1 MTATPPAAAA
11 SGRRWRAVTLLV
23 AVAFF
28 METLDGTIISTAA
41 PAMGRFFG
49 VDAVQ
54 VSVAI
59 TAYLLTL
66 AVLIPLSGW
75 LTTRLGA
82 RLVFT
87 TAIAVFTLAS
97 LLCALSV
104 SLPELTAMRVL
115 QGAGGAMMVPVGRL
129 AVLSVTD
136 RSALVSAFAWLTWP
150 ALAAPV
156 VAPLIGGWIATYS
169 SWQVIFLL
177 NVPIGVLSFVA
188 ALVLVPRLERQPE
201 RRLDLPGLLLVGGG
215 IAALTIAGAIL
226 AEPRPDPIAAAVSG
240 ALGVALCIAA
250 VLFLLRA
257 QSPLFDLRAFRI
269 ETFRTTHAGGSAF
282 RLAVQGVPFLLPL
295 LFQEGF
301 GWTPVEAGAAVLCLF
316 FGNIAI
322 KPATTPLLRRFG
334 FRPVLIGASAVVA
347 ASIALMAAF
356 GPTTPP
362 AVIVLVL
369 TISGVARS
377 VGFTGYN
384 TIAFADVPAADLVSA
399 NTLASTVQQL
409 ASGLGVSVAAVA
421 LRLGDLGRPLVG
433 GDALAPYR
441 FAFLVLA
448 ALTLLAGWEAVAL
461 SADAGARIRPPR
473 RARAAG

>member
-1 MTATPPAAAA
+1 
-11 SGRRWRAVTLLV
+11 VTLLV

-49 VDAVQ
+49 VEAVQ

-87 TAIAVFTLAS
+87 TAIAVFTVAS
-97 LLCALSV
+97 LLCALS
-104 SLPELTAMRVL
+104 STLPELTAMRVL

-136 RSALVSAFAWLTWP
+136 RKDLVSAFAWLTWP

-156 VAPLIGGWIATYS
+156 VAPLVGGWIVTYS
-169 SWQVIFLL
+169 TWQVIFLL
-177 NVPIGVLSFVA
+177 NVPIGVASFVA
-188 ALVLVPRLERQPE
+188 ALLLVPRSPRQAGHP
-201 RRLDLPGLLLVGGG
+201 LDLPGLLLVGGG
-215 IAALTIAGAIL
+215 IAALTVAGSIL
-226 AEPRPDPIAAAVSG
+226 AEPHPDPAAAAISG
-240 ALGVALCIAA
+240 TLGVVLCAAA

-257 QSPLFDLRAFRI
+257 RSPLFDLRILRI
-269 ETFRTTHAGGSAF
+269 ETFRVTHAGGSLF
-282 RLAVQGVPFLLPL
+282 RLTVNGVPFLLPL
-295 LFQEGF
+295 LFQEGL
-301 GWTPVEAGAAVLCLF
+301 GWTPVEAGAVVLCLF
-316 FGNIAI
+316 FGNLAI

-334 FRPVLIGASAVVA
+334 FRPVLLGASLVVA
-347 ASIALMAAF
+347 ASIALMAAI
-356 GPTTPP
+356 GPSTPVP
-362 AVIVLVL
+362 AIVACL
-369 TISGVARS
+369 TVSGVARS

-384 TIAFADVPAADLVSA
+384 TIAFADVPAADLVHA

-409 ASGLGVSVAAVA
+409 AAGLGVSVAAVA
-421 LRLGDLGRPLVG
+421 LRLGDLVGPGPLT
-433 GDALAPYR
+433 PYR
-441 FAFLVLA
+441 VAFLVLA
-448 ALTLLAGWEAVAL
+448 ALTLLAGWEALVL
-461 SADAGARIRPPR
+461 SRDAGERIRPQPR
-473 RARAAG
+473 PRTVG